1 MTARAPD
8 SMFYP
13 LTLCALQIVFYDY
26 DYEIAKFSLPRIIFA
41 MPLPRFPLE
50 LDIGARSYKTRLIG
64 LPDGQKVTRY
74 V

>member
-1 MTARAPD
+1 VRT
-8 SMFYP
+8 
-13 LTLCALQIVFYDY
+13 TNCFYDY

-64 LPDGQKVTRY
+64 LPDGRKSYQICLAV
-74 V
+74 